1 MIQWTPASR
10 WWPDDRI
17 DRPAPATDSAT
28 PQDSIR
34 TLEVLRFPNE
44 LRAELAVVSVE
55 YRGQVTEPKDRTTRM
70 EIARLLGRNF
80 VRIEKAQVR

>member
-1 MIQWTPASR
+1 MTEIVTDLGTIR
-10 WWPDDRI
+10 TGDRFR
-17 DRPAPATDSAT
+17 DARKDN
-28 PQDSIR
+28 IR